1 MDRFDCRQSG
11 GLAVNGAGNS
21 ERIWIMP
28 LRFEGK
34 VAVITGAAHGLGA
47 SHALAFA
54 REGAIVVVTDLCHDL
69 PEARYGMG
77 NQEEMTGLV
86 KEIQA
91 MGGQA
96 IGIRCDVSKA
106 DDVEGMV
113 QRVIDEFGKID
124 ILVNNAG
131 IAFVA
136 TPIWKVAE
144 EAWDL
149 TVDVMLKGTF
159 LCCKYVLP
167 HMMKQRYGKVVN
179 TGSIGSRG
187 QRYNAPYSAVKAG
200 IQVFTLAVAKD
211 VGKYNIN
218 VNCVSPGSVY
228 TPMMQGACKDAAP
241 GMGKAEDEVYA
252 SVCKQCHIL
261 GREITATDISNAVL
275 FLCSEEARNVNG
287 HVLFVDGGFLN
298 I

>member
-1 MDRFDCRQSG
+1 
-11 GLAVNGAGNS
+11 
-21 ERIWIMP
+21 
-28 LRFEGK
+28 
-34 VAVITGAAHGLGA
+34 ITGAAHGLGA

-54 REGAIVVVTDLCHDL
+54 REGAAVAVTDICDDL

-77 NQEEMTGLV
+77 KQEEMTGVV

-91 MGGQA
+91 MGGRA
-96 IGIRCDVSKA
+96 VGIRCDVRNA
-106 DDVEGMV
+106 GDVEGMV

-136 TPIWKVAE
+136 TPLWKVTEA
-144 EAWDL
+144 AWDL

-167 HMMKQRYGKVVN
+167 HMMEQRCGKIVN
-179 TGSIGSRG
+179 TGSIGARG
-187 QRYNAPYSAVKAG
+187 QKYNAPYSAVKAG

-228 TPMMQGACKDAAP
+228 TPMMQGACRDAASVL
-241 GMGKAEDEVYA
+241 GRAEEEFYD
-252 SVCKQCHIL
+252 SVCKGCHIL
-261 GREITATDISNAVL
+261 GRGITEVDISNAVL

-287 HVLFVDGGFLN
+287 HVLYVDGGFLN